1 MTLHKKSLSIVV
13 AYDRQRGIGVDGTL
27 PWGRSLPADLA
38 HFKQLTTSGSIIMG
52 RTTFESI
59 GSRPLPQRENIVISR
74 TPTQVQGV
82 LTAVSLEAAV
92 ALSRYRPWIIG
103 GGQLYRYALPY
114 VTTIYATEVD
124 ATFPCADVF
133 FPCLAREQWCEVR
146 RVHYAADS
154 ANAYAF
160 DFVEYNRRN
169 C

>member
-1 MTLHKKSLSIVV
+1 MTLYKKSLSIVV
-13 AYDRQRGIGVDGTL
+13 AYDRQRGIGVGGAL

-38 HFKQLTTSGSIIMG
+38 HFKQLTTGGSIIMG

-74 TPTQVQGV
+74 TPTQVHGV

-124 ATFPCADVF
+124 ATFPRADVF
-133 FPCLAREQWCEVR
+133 FPHLAREQWREVR
-146 RVHYAADS
+146 RVHPPAAS
-154 ANAYAF
+154 ANTYAF
-160 DFVEYNRRN
+160 DFIEYDRIND
-169 C
+169 